1 MYLNKENIVDG
12 LKSPYILY
20 ATIVLVILNVSYVI
34 CLSPEN
40 RQAYKIKLASLP
52 YISTILLLC
61 FVLSLYNLY
70 PAMLIILCLCITLAI
85 PAKSATVEHF
95 DSLRKANEDNENDE
109 DSDEDVVEVVG
120 GKDKKTATKVLN
132 APNHTT
138 ANDDADESFDEQ
150 PVKDSDK
157 KEAPVSN
164 YLGKSMGLYDNKYSD
179 IFNAAV
185 QENKKA
191 IQKRMKTVRNNN
203 KKHTGG
209 SGATRA
215 TGATGKRENYKDTG
229 NNLAIQRRKFN
240 LNDESDKD
248 LLNTREICTDVIN
261 RINYEYEDTEYLKK
275 YISARIEEI
284 IEINKLLDD

>member
-20 ATIVLVILNVSYVI
+20 ATIVLVILNLSYVI
-34 CLSPEN
+34 SLSAEN

-52 YISTILLLC
+52 IISTILLLC
-61 FVLSLYNLY
+61 FILSLYNLY

-95 DSLRKANEDNENDE
+95 DSLRKANENNEDDE
-109 DSDEDVVEVVG
+109 DDEDVDEVVSE
-120 GKDKKTATKVLN
+120 KDKKTATKVLN

-138 ANDDADESFDEQ
+138 ATNDGDESFDEE
-150 PVKDSDK
+150 PVKDSNK

-203 KKHTGG
+203 KKHKGG
-209 SGATRA
+209 NEGL
-215 TGATGKRENYKDTG
+215 GATGKRENYKDTG
-229 NNLAIQRRKFN
+229 NNLSIQRRKFN